1 MFSKQFFKYY
11 FLLFILI
18 FVVNTASASCTL
30 LCNENW
36 WRITSVS
43 EVKSIIEE
51 SPNLNAR
58 DKYGFR
64 ALHYAVKNGEKN
76 KVKILLLA
84 GVNVNSR
91 TDFGFT
97 PLYFAVGS
105 MGDDEIITML
115 LDYGALINVQNN
127 NGISPLHY
135 AAWGTATKLKLLIN
149 AGADIKQTTSS
160 GLTAFDLAKDNDQL
174 KDKEIYRLLDG
185 SSK

>member
-1 MFSKQFFKYY
+1 MFF
-11 FLLFILI
+11 
-18 FVVNTASASCTL
+18 VNTASASCTL

-36 WRITSVS
+36 WRVTSVTEINTILKEAS
-43 EVKSIIEE
+43 
-51 SPNLNAR
+51 NLNSR

-64 ALHYAVKNGEKN
+64 ALHHAVLNGDHK

-105 MGDDEIITML
+105 EGDEEIVTML
-115 LDYGALINVQNN
+115 LDHGALINIQNN

-135 AAWGTATKLKLLIN
+135 AAWGTARKLKLLIK
-149 AGADIKQTTSS
+149 AGADIKLTTNS

-174 KDKEIYRLLDG
+174 KDTEIYHLLDG
-185 SSK
+185 SSE